1 MDSLS
6 ALRGRRCLVTGA
18 RGFIGTSLSRL
29 LCQALAD
36 VSSPS
41 REELDVCDSSAVGS
55 HVRCFAPEFVFHLAS
70 EGVSQTVPL
79 DQLRR
84 SNVAGTENLVVALSR
99 LPIAP
104 RVVLLGSGFEYA
116 AKDGLLSEADR
127 VAPFSD
133 YGVSKA
139 EACARAR
146 QKRGGLPVAWVRL
159 FNVYGP
165 GESTARLLPYLASRA
180 AEGLPVE
187 VTPAEQLRD
196 FAYVD
201 DVAEGLLRLALSLPE
216 QPAWEV
222 CNFGSGRGVRLRDF
236 IEEGVAALRE
246 RGLRP
251 DVRFGAKP
259 YRPGEPMMYL
269 PDISKLRERLHWSPP
284 TSLAQGV
291 RLAVASILGSS

>member
-1 MDSLS
+1 M
-6 ALRGRRCLVTGA
+6 LR
-18 RGFIGTSLSRL
+18 
-29 LCQALAD
+29 QACAE

-41 REELDVCDSSAVGS
+41 RKEMNVSDSAAVWN
-55 HVRCFAPEFVFHLAS
+55 HVRGFAPEFVFHLAS
-70 EGVSQTVPL
+70 EGVTQVVPL

-84 SNVAGTENLVVALSR
+84 SNVDGTENLVVALSR

-116 AKDGLLSEADR
+116 AKDGLLSEDDH
-127 VAPFSD
+127 VGPFSD

-139 EACARAR
+139 EACLRAR
-146 QKRGGLPVAWVRL
+146 KKGGRLPVAWVRL

-165 GESTARLLPYLASRA
+165 GESSARLLPYLVSRA
-180 AEGLPVE
+180 AEGLVVE

-216 QPAWEV
+216 EPVWEV
-222 CNFGSGRGVRLRDF
+222 YNLGSGHGVRLRDF
-236 IEEGVAALRE
+236 IEEAVSALRE
-246 RGLRP
+246 KGLRP

-259 YRPGEPMMYL
+259 YRPGEPMKYL
-269 PDISKLRERLHWSPP
+269 PDISRLRERLQWSPP
-284 TSLAQGV
+284 TSMAQGV
-291 RLAVASILGSS
+291 RMAVASILCTS